1 MSRLIRVSS
10 VFIRGSYLSRI
21 APLLFLTIGLAS
33 ASGQT
38 DDWPME
44 RIVVRP
50 NREYQGLLLEKTE
63 RQLEFAEIVRPRGKP
78 MYAIIHAIPAD
89 RVRSYDRLQGAERA
103 KLQERFQALR
113 NRALIEAGRM
123 ETVQLST
130 VQRDGV
136 DHLLY
141 DGPWFT
147 MLSAAD
153 EQTTRRCIVRIEQMF
168 RAYRQLLPPRIK
180 RAASFQIV
188 LYGSSSEYR
197 AALDRWQVDIVHPA
211 FYSPERNV
219 IVAGTDLDRFA
230 VELARS
236 VEENERT
243 RKQLR
248 RLKSSHEQTLA
259 QVAAEMKQN
268 GFKPDD
274 IELEIR
280 SRRSAWQQQ
289 QAALEKEIDRV
300 EDRNDGKFDEVSQ
313 AMFRRLNHEAFHAY
327 LENYVYPHDEFDVP
341 RWLNEGLAQVFEH
354 AQLDA
359 DTLRVDAPARELL
372 PKLQADLKSQQP
384 LSLKELLSSDDSLV
398 SAHGNN
404 DATRRRYLY
413 AWGLAY
419 YLAFHRSGLGANEFE
434 AYIAKGGRG
443 SPVVRFQRW
452 VDLPLAEFEQHWR
465 REMLQLR

>member
-1 MSRLIRVSS
+1 M
-10 VFIRGSYLSRI
+10 LSRRI
-21 APLLFLTIGLAS
+21 LLPILLLA
-33 ASGQT
+33 ASSNCFAQT

-44 RIVVRP
+44 RLVVRP
-50 NREYQGLLLEKTE
+50 NREYHGLLLERTE

-78 MYAIIHAIPAD
+78 MHAIIHAIPAD

-103 KLQERFQALR
+103 KLQKRFEALR

-123 ETVQLST
+123 EAVQLTT

-136 DHLLY
+136 DHLHY

-153 EQTTRRCIVRIEQMF
+153 EQTTRRCIVRVEQTF
-168 RAYRQLLPPRIK
+168 RAYRQLLPPRIR

-197 AALDRWQVDIVHPA
+197 AALDRWQVKIDHPA

-230 VELARS
+230 VELAKS
-236 VEENERT
+236 YEENEKT

-248 RLKSSHEQTLA
+248 SLKSSHEDSLA

-268 GFKPDD
+268 GFSPDD
-274 IELEIR
+274 IELEIG
-280 SRRSAWQQQ
+280 SRRSAWKKQQTS
-289 QAALEKEIDRV
+289 LEAEINRV
-300 EDRNDGKFDEVSQ
+300 ERLNGDKFDEVSR

-359 DTLRVDAPARELL
+359 DTLRVDAPARDLL
-372 PKLQADLKSQQP
+372 PKLQADLKSQP
-384 LSLKELLSSDDSLV
+384 LPLKELLRSDESLAY
-398 SAHGNN
+398 AHRNN
-404 DATRRRYLY
+404 DTTRRRYLY

-419 YLAFHRSGLGANEFE
+419 YLAFHRSGLGTKEFE

-443 SPVVRFQRW
+443 SPIARFERW
-452 VDLPLAEFEQHWR
+452 VELPLGEFEQQWR
-465 REMLQLR
+465 KEMLKLR

>member
-1 MSRLIRVSS
+1 MPVQ
-10 VFIRGSYLSRI
+10 RI
-21 APLLFLTIGLAS
+21 LLPMLLLVAS
-33 ASGQT
+33 QLCLGQSE
-38 DDWPME
+38 DWPME
-44 RIVVRP
+44 RLVVRS
-50 NREYQGLLLEKTE
+50 NREYHGLLLEKSAQ
-63 RQLEFAEIVRPRGKP
+63 QLEFAEIVRPRGKP
-78 MYAIIHAIPAD
+78 MYAIIHAIPAE
-89 RVRSYDRLQGAERA
+89 RVLSYDRLQGGERA

-123 ETVQLST
+123 EAVQLNT

-136 DHLLY
+136 DQLRY

-147 MLSAAD
+147 MFSAAD
-153 EQTTRRCIVRIEQMF
+153 EQTTRRCIVRIEQTF

-188 LYGSSSEYR
+188 LYGSNSEYR

-230 VELARS
+230 VELAKS

-243 RKQLR
+243 LKQLR
-248 RLKSSHEQTLA
+248 SLKSSHEQTLA
-259 QVAAEMKQN
+259 QVAAEMKQT
-268 GFKPDD
+268 GFTPDD
-274 IELEIR
+274 IALEIG
-280 SRRSAWQQQ
+280 SRRSAWKKQ
-289 QAALEKEIDRV
+289 QAALETEIEKV
-300 EDRNDGKFDEVSQ
+300 EDRNAGKFDEVSR
-313 AMFRRLNHEAFHAY
+313 AMFRRLHHEAFHAY

-359 DTLRVDAPARELL
+359 DTLRVDAPSRELL
-372 PKLQADLKSQQP
+372 PKLQADLKNQP

-398 SAHGNN
+398 AAHRNN
-404 DATRRRYLY
+404 EATRRRYLY

-419 YLAFHRSGLGANEFE
+419 YLAFHRSGLGTNEFE
-434 AYIAKGGRG
+434 AYIAKDGAR
-443 SPVVRFQRW
+443 SPVARFERY
-452 VDLPLAEFEQHWR
+452 VGLPLTEFEQQWR
-465 REMLQLR
+465 KEMLQLR

>member
-1 MSRLIRVSS
+1 MLARFVSVVLALACS
-10 VFIRGSYLSRI
+10 QACI
-21 APLLFLTIGLAS
+21 A
-33 ASGQT
+33 QT

-44 RIVVRP
+44 RIMVRP
-50 NREYQGLLLEKTE
+50 NREYHGLLLERTE

-123 ETVQLST
+123 EAVQLST

-153 EQTTRRCIVRIEQMF
+153 EQTTRRCIVRVEQTF
-168 RAYRQLLPPRIK
+168 RAYRQMLPPRIK
-180 RAASFQIV
+180 RFSSFQIV

-197 AALDRWQVDIVHPA
+197 AALDRWQVEIEHPA

-230 VELARS
+230 VELAKS

-243 RKQLR
+243 RKQIR
-248 RLKSSHEQTLA
+248 SLKSSHDQTLA

-268 GFKPDD
+268 GFSPDD
-274 IELEIR
+274 ISLEIG
-280 SRRSAWQQQ
+280 SRRSAWKQQ
-289 QAALEKEIDRV
+289 QAALEAEIDQV
-300 EDRNDGKFDEVSQ
+300 ERRNAGKFDEVSR

-341 RWLNEGLAQVFEH
+341 RWLNEGLSQVFEH

-359 DTLRVDAPARELL
+359 DTLRIDAPARDLL
-372 PKLQADLKSQQP
+372 PKLQADLKSHP
-384 LSLKELLSSDDSLV
+384 LPLKDLLASDDSLV
-398 SAHGNN
+398 SAHRNN

-419 YLAFHRSGLGANEFE
+419 YLAFHRSGLGTKEFE
-434 AYIAKGGRG
+434 SYIAKNGAG
-443 SPVVRFQRW
+443 SPVARFERW
-452 VDLPLAEFEQHWR
+452 VEMPLAEFEQQWR
-465 REMLQLR
+465 KEMLQLR

>member
-1 MSRLIRVSS
+1 MLRFIRVLS
-10 VFIRGSYLSRI
+10 VSIRGSFFYCITS
-21 APLLFLTIGLAS
+21 LLVLAIGRETAG
-33 ASGQT
+33 AQPE
-38 DDWPME
+38 DWPME
-44 RIVVRP
+44 RLIVRP
-50 NREYQGLLLEKTE
+50 NREYHGLLLDKTE

-89 RVRSYDRLQGAERA
+89 RVRSYDRLEGAERA
-103 KLQERFQALR
+103 KLQERFEALR

-123 ETVQLST
+123 EAVQLST

-153 EQTTRRCIVRIEQMF
+153 EQTTRRCIVRVEQTF
-168 RAYRQLLPPRIK
+168 RAFRQLLPPRIR

-197 AALDRWQVDIVHPA
+197 AALERWQVEIEHPA

-230 VELARS
+230 VELAKS
-236 VEENERT
+236 LEENEKT
-243 RKQLR
+243 RKQLLSLR
-248 RLKSSHEQTLA
+248 SAHDELLA

-268 GFKPDD
+268 GFSPDA
-274 IELEIR
+274 IELEIG
-280 SRRSAWQQQ
+280 SRRAAWKKQ
-289 QAALEKEIDRV
+289 QAALETEIDRV
-300 EDRNDGKFDEVSQ
+300 KRLNAGKFDEVSR

-327 LENYVYPHDEFDVP
+327 LENYVYPHDEFDMP

-372 PKLQADLKSQQP
+372 PKLQADLKSQP
-384 LSLKELLSSDDSLV
+384 LPLKELLSSDESLA
-398 SAHGNN
+398 SAHSNN
-404 DATRRRYLY
+404 ETTRRRYLY

-419 YLAFHRSGLGANEFE
+419 YLAFHRSGLGSQEFE
-434 AYIAKGGRG
+434 AYIAKDGRG
-443 SPVVRFQRW
+443 SPIARFERY
-452 VDLPLAEFEQHWR
+452 VGLPLAEFEQQWR
-465 REMLQLR
+465 KEMLQLR